1 MSAGGSS
8 RGVERVLS
16 AGALDACTWRECGAQ
31 IVELAGE
38 LDLAT
43 IGAAEGALLHANA
56 TAAEVIVLDL
66 RGLTFIDCSG
76 LRVIVD
82 AHHRSAGR
90 LLIVRGSRRIQ
101 RVFEVCDLPDVLRFV
116 DDRTHL
122 DQIAPRTTI
131 ATHREDAA
139 SPPSD
144 SRRVRVAR
152 RVGQA
157 ALAAAVRDLR
167 SPRRLRPVR

>member
-1 MSAGGSS
+1 MSAGVSHRS
-8 RGVERVLS
+8 VERVLS

-31 IVELAGE
+31 IIELAGE

-43 IGAAEGALLHANA
+43 SGAADDALLQAHAS
-56 TAAEVIVLDL
+56 AAEVIVLDL

-90 LLIVRGSRRIQ
+90 LAIVRGSRHIQ
-101 RVFEVCDLPDVLRFV
+101 RVFEACDLPDVLRFV
-116 DDRTHL
+116 DDRSHL
-122 DQIAPRTTI
+122 DDVAPRL
-131 ATHREDAA
+131 THREGAA

-144 SRRVRVAR
+144 SRRAGVAR
-152 RVGQA
+152 RVGLA
-157 ALAAAVRDLR
+157 ALAASVRDLR
-167 SPRRLRPVR
+167 SPRRPRPVG